1 MLRPILGLAA
11 VGAVG
16 YVAWQVLWAILL
28 PLVGTVVGFAL
39 LVIKI
44 LFFAMLILVGVWVL
58 KRLLKQEPKAA

>member
-16 YVAWQVLWAILL
+16 YVAWQLMWAILL
-28 PLVGTVVGFAL
+28 PLLGTVVGFAL

-44 LFFAMLILVGVWVL
+44 LFFAMLIVVAVWVL
-58 KRLLKQEPKAA
+58 KRLLRQEPKTA

>member
-16 YVAWQVLWAILL
+16 YVAWQLLWAILL
-28 PLVGTVVGFAL
+28 PLLGTVVGFAL

-44 LFFAMLILVGVWVL
+44 LFFAMLIIVAVWVL
-58 KRLLKQEPKAA
+58 KRLLRQEPKTA